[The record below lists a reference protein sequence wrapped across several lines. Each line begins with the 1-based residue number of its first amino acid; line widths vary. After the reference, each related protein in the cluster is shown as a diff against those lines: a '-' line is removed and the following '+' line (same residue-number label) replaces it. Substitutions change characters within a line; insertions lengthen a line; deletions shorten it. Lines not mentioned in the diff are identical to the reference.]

1 MPPTQASAQSRWFK
15 RETSALILIDHQ
27 IGTMQL
33 VKNIASDA
41 ALRNAVLLA
50 KAAMTLK
57 MPIRNAVPG

>member
-1 MPPTQASAQSRWFK
+1 MSGLGGNRNQTEHYDRRNIPMPETDTFPKSRWFN

-41 ALRNAVLLA
+41 TN
-50 KAAMTLK
+50 
-57 MPIRNAVPG
+57 PI